1 MFSKILTNLQ
11 FKYFATK
18 EFNPLY
24 KVVVLV
30 VINVAAIYKTFKT
43 KFLNLLI
50 LETNMY
56 VVQYYKVFK
65 QIYYAP

>member
-18 EFNPLY
+18 EFNPLFNETLL
-24 KVVVLV
+24 VL
-30 VINVAAIYKTFKT
+30 INVAIKYKTFKT

-65 QIYYAP
+65 KKA